1 MEPIKDLQ
9 SHPCFNDRY
18 RHTVGR
24 IHLPV
29 APNCNIKCRFC
40 NLLYDCVNESR
51 PGVTSVIL
59 SPEQA
64 LYYLK
69 EAVKKEPCL
78 KVTGIAGPGDPF
90 ANPEQTMETLRLVR
104 KNFPEMILCVAT
116 NGFNLLSYIYEL
128 AALQVS
134 HVTVTVNALDEKI
147 GARIYSR
154 VHYGSR
160 IFLGEEAAKM
170 LAERQLLAIR
180 GLKKAGVI
188 VKINSI
194 ILPGIND
201 KHIPEIAVKM
211 AELGVD
217 IMNCLPLYPVKGTEF
232 ENMAPLSDEELKTLR
247 EKTGEFLPQMHHCTR
262 CRADAAG
269 LLANSNTANLRDC
282 LKQSSLLPLNPEEER
297 PFVAVASREGVLVNC
312 HLGEAEELLIMEKK
326 DEEYHLVEKRLTP
339 ESGGGDARWM
349 ALGNMLKD
357 CRALLVSGAGPA
369 PQRLLL
375 KQGLKVVLMEGLIK
389 DGLAAVYEGKDL
401 SKLQRSWKGCG
412 LGCSG
417 TGQGC
422 G

>member
-1 MEPIKDLQ
+1 MRNELIG
-9 SHPCFNDRY
+9 HPCFDSRY
-18 RHTVGR
+18 QHTVGR

-29 APNCNIKCRFC
+29 AAECNIQCRFC
-40 NLLYDCVNESR
+40 NRRYDCVNETR

-59 SPEQA
+59 SPRQA
-64 LYYLK
+64 LGYLCR
-69 EAVKKEPCL
+69 AVELQPEL

-90 ANPEQTMETLRLVR
+90 ATPELTLETLRLIR
-104 KNFPEMILCVAT
+104 EKFPEMILCVAT
-116 NGFNLLSYIYEL
+116 NGFNLLPYIKEL
-128 AALQVS
+128 SILKVS

-147 GARIYSR
+147 GAKIYSR
-154 VHYGSR
+154 VHYGTR

-170 LAERQLLAIR
+170 LAEKQLIAIR
-180 GLKKAGVI
+180 ELKKAGII

-201 KHIPEIAVKM
+201 KHIPVIAVKM

-217 IMNCLPLYPVKGTEF
+217 IMNCLPLYSVKGTEF
-232 ENMAPLSDEELKTLR
+232 EDAVPPSDEELKALK
-247 EKTGEFLPQMHHCTR
+247 EKVSEFLPQMHYCTR

-269 LLANSNTANLRDC
+269 LLANSNTANLREC
-282 LKQSSLLPLNPEEER
+282 LKQSSLLPINPEEDR
-297 PFVAVASREGVLVNC
+297 PFVAVASREGLLVNC

-326 DEEYHLVEKRLTP
+326 NEEYYLVEKRLTL
-339 ESGGGDARWM
+339 ESGGGDARWI

-369 PQRLLL
+369 PQKVLL